1 MKLYIMRHADAG
13 DPKQW
18 QIDDAARPLSALG
31 QKQAGALGEAFKK
44 QGIVLQAVVSSP
56 LVRTRQ
62 TAEGIMAALGI
73 AGEPTFLELLEPGA
87 MRPRKLSCKLA
98 ELKVDSVAIVGHD
111 PDMPNYLCW
120 LLGLEQRQL
129 YLEKCAAALVQFEA
143 DPDKGEG
150 TLGWIV
156 TPEWF
161 I

>member
-1 MKLYIMRHADAG
+1 MKLYIIRHADAG

-87 MRPRKLSCKLA
+87 MRPRKLSSELA

-120 LLGLEQRQL
+120 LLGIEQRQL
-129 YLEKCAAALVQFEA
+129 YLEKCAVALVQTGKE
-143 DPDKGEG
+143 PDKGEG
-150 TLGWIV
+150 TLGWLV

-161 I
+161 V